1 MKKLILTTFALTF
14 FLAPKL
20 ALAQSFE
27 FQVERELIF
36 RNHRGTLVITTD
48 GIEYKT
54 SQKNESRSWR
64 YTDIQQIKIESPTEL
79 EILTYEDQRRM
90 LGRDRIFK
98 FRLLEGKVTPEVS
111 AFLTARATRPI
122 ATSVA
127 PAPNVEPKYETA
139 VKHQHALGGCEGAL
153 KIYPDRIVYESAET
167 AAHSRYWRYS
177 DIQGFSHP
185 SRYRFEVS
193 TFENKFGGPTKVYEF
208 QLKEDLPAQAY
219 DYVWVR
225 VNPAELYPYGSAAT
239 RDALAANRPAGE
251 EGRPKPESR
260 SPNPEPVTAPA
271 AEAARERQPARAR
284 QDDTDVQ
291 TVKVILGAEGYQP
304 ASFNLKQGVPAR
316 IEFVRQV
323 EGACGEEIVIPEY
336 GVKRELPLNK
346 SVVVEFT
353 PDKAGEYV
361 FTCGMNMLRGKIV
374 VAPEKEDSPAVV
386 TGETRPHEENQLR
399 KEEAPVGAAEAKPR
413 EEARTRSEKPKAQTA
428 RIIVTEQ
435 GYKPDGIRLRRGI
448 PARITF
454 VRQAEGGCG
463 TEIVLPAQGVKRALP
478 LNKPVVVAFTP
489 NKSGEFSFTCGMG
502 MMRGKIV
509 VQEK

>member
-1 MKKLILTTFALTF
+1 L
-14 FLAPKL
+14 
-20 ALAQSFE
+20 
-27 FQVERELIF
+27 
-36 RNHRGTLVITTD
+36 LVA
-48 GIEYKT
+48 K
-54 SQKNESRSWR
+54 SSR
-64 YTDIQQIKIESPTEL
+64 P
-79 EILTYEDQRRM
+79 
-90 LGRDRIFK
+90 
-98 FRLLEGKVTPEVS
+98 V
-111 AFLTARATRPI
+111 

-127 PAPNVEPKYETA
+127 PAPDGEPKYETA
-139 VKHQHALGGCEGAL
+139 VKHLHNFGGCEGKL
-153 KIYPDRIVYESAET
+153 KIYPDRVAYESAET

-185 SRYRFEVS
+185 ARYRFEIT
-193 TFENKFGGPTKVYEF
+193 TFEDKFGGPSKVYDF
-208 QLKEDLPAQAY
+208 QLKEDLPAPAY

-251 EGRPKPESR
+251 EGRPGPESR
-260 SPNPEPVTAPA
+260 TNPELAPA
-271 AEAARERQPARAR
+271 PGVLAAQERQPARAR
-284 QDDTDVQ
+284 QDDTEVQ

-304 ASFNLKQGVPAR
+304 ASFNLRKGVPAR

-336 GVKRELPLNK
+336 GVKRELPPNK

-374 VAPEKEDSPAVV
+374 VREKEDSPAVV
-386 TGETRPHEENQLR
+386 AGEARPREENQAR

-413 EEARTRSEKPKAQTA
+413 VEARMRSEKPKAQTA
-428 RIIVTEQ
+428 RVMLTEQ
-435 GYKPDGIRLRRGI
+435 GYKPDSIRLLRGI

-454 VRQAEGGCG
+454 MRQAEGTCG
-463 TEIVLPAQGVKRALP
+463 TEIVLPGQGIKRALP

-502 MMRGKIV
+502 MLRGKIV